1 MTDELEQCQEQSN
14 TPGKG
19 QCATPILHLITSS
32 QMDTSTQARVLRL
45 PVNNPEKVTDL
56 ISAMEF

>member
-1 MTDELEQCQEQSN
+1 MSDELEWCQEQSN

-19 QCATPILHLITSS
+19 ERATPILHLIPSS

-45 PVNNPEKVTDL
+45 PVNNPEKVIGL